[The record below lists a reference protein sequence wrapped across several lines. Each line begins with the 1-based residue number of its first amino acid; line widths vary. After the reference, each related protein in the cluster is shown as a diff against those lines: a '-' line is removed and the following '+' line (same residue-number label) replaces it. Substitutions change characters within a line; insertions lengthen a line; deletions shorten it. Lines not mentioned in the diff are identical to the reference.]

1 MRAIKSDLCV
11 DLGFATPYQSFHVS
25 NLEVGI
31 TPIHLQVKSVRA
43 LSLSRSGVL
52 MAAQNAA
59 LRCVRNRSG
68 RTLRI
73 HLQYPQAQNGD

>member
-1 MRAIKSDLCV
+1 MIGPAAEPAMSVDVCV

-31 TPIHLQVKSVRA
+31 TLIYLQVNSVRA
-43 LSLSRSGVL
+43 LSLSNLGVL
-52 MAAQNAA
+52 MAAQIAA

-68 RTLRI
+68 KC
-73 HLQYPQAQNGD
+73 